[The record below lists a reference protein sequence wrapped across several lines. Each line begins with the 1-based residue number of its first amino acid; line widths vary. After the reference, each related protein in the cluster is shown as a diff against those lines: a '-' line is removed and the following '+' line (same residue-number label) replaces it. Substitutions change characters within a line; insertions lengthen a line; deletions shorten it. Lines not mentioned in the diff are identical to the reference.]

1 MVTVED
7 VVETLDFDL
16 DALNDSER
24 SAEEATRVTLDEP
37 IADRVHE
44 IIVKT
49 LLVVDE
55 LSGHPLRDYQRPFAY
70 RVLESLIIEDNET
83 ITALWSRQAGKSE
96 TIADVVATAV
106 IMLPRLAKLF
116 PDLLGKFAEG
126 LWVGC
131 FAPTD
136 DMSQTLYGRI
146 VTRLTSERAQEILG
160 DPEID
165 DKVEGK
171 GRMIKLKKCG
181 SIIRRHTAHPKAQIE
196 GNTYHLAVIDEC
208 QAADDVVVNKSI
220 SPMLAATAGTM
231 VFTGTPNYTKNC
243 FYQQIQYNKRRQT
256 KRGQRQNHF
265 QADWKTVAKSY
276 PTYGKFVRKELLRLG
291 EDSDEFKLSYRLIW
305 MLDKGMFATSDQLDR
320 LGDVSMQTI
329 PHHYLTPVVVGI
341 DPARKHDST
350 VVTVVWVDWD
360 NPNEDGTYRHRILN
374 WLDLTGMEWE
384 AQYFRIQEFLSAYNI
399 LAVGIDVGGLGD
411 VVCSRLK
418 ALMPETEFLE
428 LKTDRASQ
436 TKRWAH
442 LKGLMERD
450 MLAWPA
456 HSKTRR
462 LKTWRK
468 FRQQMEDAQ
477 MDYVGPHIIV
487 AAPNERDAHDD
498 YVDSLANAC
507 YITADLQ
514 LPEVE
519 CANAPW

>member
-1 MVTVED
+1 MTVTDELPAID
-7 VVETLDFDL
+7 LDELNDAEREAFEATQITLD
-16 DALNDSER
+16 AP
-24 SAEEATRVTLDEP
+24 V
-37 IADRVHE
+37 ADRVHD
-44 IIVKT
+44 IVIKT

-83 ITALWSRQAGKSE
+83 ITALWARQAGKSE
-96 TIADVVATAV
+96 TIADVIAAAV
-106 IMLPRLAKLF
+106 IMLPRLAKIF

-126 LWVGC
+126 LWVGV

-146 VTRLTSERAQEILG
+146 VTRLTSERAQEILN

-165 DKVEGK
+165 EKVEGR
-171 GRMIKLKKCG
+171 GRYMRLKKCG
-181 SIIRRHTAHPKAQIE
+181 SVIRRHTAHPKAQIE
-196 GNTYHLAVIDEC
+196 GNTYHLCVIDEC

-220 SPMLAATAGTM
+220 SPMMAATAGTM
-231 VFTGTPNYTKNC
+231 VMTGTPNYTKNC

-256 KRGQRQNHF
+256 KRGQRTNHF
-265 QADWKTVAKSY
+265 QADWKAVAKSY
-276 PTYGKFVRKELLRLG
+276 PTYGKFVRKELQRLG

-320 LGDVSMQTI
+320 LGDVSMQVV
-329 PHHYLTPVVVGI
+329 HDFFLSPVVVGI
-341 DPARKHDST
+341 DPARKQDST
-350 VVTVVWVDWD
+350 VVTIVWVDWD
-360 NPNEDGTYRHRILN
+360 HPLEDGTYRHRVLN

-384 AQYFRIQEFLSAYNI
+384 SQYFRITEFLRHYNI
-399 LAVGIDVGGLGD
+399 YAVGIDVGGLGD
-411 VVCSRLK
+411 VVASRLK
-418 ALMPETEFLE
+418 ALMPDTMFID
-428 LKTDRASQ
+428 LKTDRTSQ

-442 LKGLMERD
+442 LKSLMERD
-450 MLAWPA
+450 MLAWPS

-468 FRQQMEDAQ
+468 FRQQMEDAE
-477 MDYVGPHIIV
+477 MDFIGPHIIV

-507 YITADLQ
+507 YLTADLQ
-514 LPEVE
+514 MPEAE
-519 CANAPW
+519 CSNSPW